1 MGTRVHA
8 HRSANSRKDERGHEQ
23 EGSLRLCGTEGG
35 CGTAGHEGGAVHQ
48 ASQERHQGSQVQ
60 ISCRKERCHSGGLLA
75 TLDPLPAHAEE
86 AGKLFDFDYTLPIMA
101 AQFLLLM
108 VVLDKTWF
116 NPVGKVLDDRDEKL
130 RTLLAGVQDNT
141 ADITAKEDEAS
152 KLVNEA
158 RAAAATMIADAKKEA
173 ETEGT
178 EKLNALK
185 KKLDAQY
192 ESAMAEIDAEEVQA
206 RKDLEPEIEKLAKQ
220 IVDKV
225 MA

>member
-1 MGTRVHA
+1 MNAVTSKKVLSACAAPRAVAARRVTRAALSIKQVKSA
-8 HRSANSRKDERGHEQ
+8 IRDLRSKFPVAKN
-23 EGSLRLCGTEGG
+23 
-35 CGTAGHEGGAVHQ
+35 AVMP
-48 ASQERHQGSQVQ
+48 AVFSQ
-60 ISCRKERCHSGGLLA
+60 LLIA
-75 TLDPLPAHAEE
+75 LPAHAEE

-158 RAAAATMIADAKKEA
+158 RAAAATIIADAKKEA

>member
-1 MGTRVHA
+1 MRAALSIKQVKSA
-8 HRSANSRKDERGHEQ
+8 IRDLRSKFPVAKN
-23 EGSLRLCGTEGG
+23 
-35 CGTAGHEGGAVHQ
+35 AVMP
-48 ASQERHQGSQVQ
+48 AVFSQ
-60 ISCRKERCHSGGLLA
+60 LLIA
-75 TLDPLPAHAEE
+75 LPAHAEE

-158 RAAAATMIADAKKEA
+158 GA
-173 ETEGT
+173 EGT